1 MSKPSIFITRKLPEK
16 VLEPYRQ
23 ELAID
28 MWEETD
34 EAVPREI
41 LLRKARE
48 ADGLVTMLTES
59 IDDSLLN
66 EAANLKIVANMAVG
80 YDNVNVESARKH
92 NIEVTN
98 TPDVLTDTTAD
109 LAFGLLMTAARR
121 IVEADQ
127 YVRNGDWKY
136 WAPMLMAGSDIHH
149 KTLGI
154 VGMGRIGTT
163 VAKRGRGFD
172 MEILYHNRSRNVEAE
187 EQLGA
192 EYVSLEQL
200 LEKAD
205 FVVCLAPLT
214 DETHH
219 MFDRAAF
226 KHMKNDAIFI
236 NASRGALVNEKALY
250 NALISKEIKGAGLDV
265 FENEPISKDHPLLQ
279 LNQVVCLPHIGS
291 SSVETR
297 TKMME
302 LALDNVLRVLKGD
315 TPITPV

>member
-16 VLEPYRQ
+16 VLAPYRDKL
-23 ELAID
+23 EID
-28 MWEETD
+28 MWEKTD
-34 EAVPREI
+34 EAVPREV

-59 IDDSLLN
+59 IDDTLLN

-80 YDNVNVESARKH
+80 YDNINVESARKH

-109 LAFGLLMTAARR
+109 LAFGLLMTSARR

-127 YVRNGDWKY
+127 YVRNGDWKH

-163 VAKRGRGFD
+163 LAKRGRGFD

-192 EYVSLEQL
+192 EYVSLEYL
-200 LEKAD
+200 LKNAD

-214 DETHH
+214 DETYH
-219 MFDRAAF
+219 MFDQAAF

-236 NASRGALVNEKALY
+236 NASRGALVNETALY
-250 NALISKEIKGAGLDV
+250 NALVSKEIKGAGLDV

-302 LALDNVLRVLKGD
+302 LALNNALRVLQGD
-315 TPITPV
+315 TAITPV